1 MTVAVGSPSGVAFA
15 PVELPDPIHADAGT
29 HAGVAYGSTEERIL
43 SATLRLV
50 GRRGVKRLGMQEVSE
65 AAGVSRGTLYRY
77 FPSKERLLDAVA
89 TFDEH
94 SFAEGLAAALATCE
108 EPAQRMR
115 AFVAFAFDYIRM
127 HPARALFETEPG
139 FVLGYLLVHLP
150 KLEAA
155 LLAQLGEA
163 FDSVPAVATGALSR
177 EQLVDVVVRLFASSF
192 IIPEPDDRALVQ
204 SVNGILLPPAPPTTA
219 RTSMTPH
226 ADSIRF
232 DPKPTQEGPHGRND

>member
-1 MTVAVGSPSGVAFA
+1 MTVALDSRRGTVLRPAAPAGPGVDVDGLA
-15 PVELPDPIHADAGT
+15 T
-29 HAGVAYGSTEERIL
+29 HRTTEERIL
-43 SATLRLV
+43 SATLRLL

-77 FPSKERLLDAVA
+77 FPSKDRLLDAVA
-89 TFDEH
+89 IFDEH
-94 SFAEGLAAALATCE
+94 TFTEGLAAALAACQDPTE
-108 EPAQRMR
+108 RMQ
-115 AFVAFAFDYIRM
+115 AFVAFAFDYIRT

-155 LLAQLGEA
+155 LLDQLGDA
-163 FDSVPAVATGALSR
+163 FDSVPAVASGALSR

-204 SVNGILLPPAPPTTA
+204 SVNGILLPAA
-219 RTSMTPH
+219 
-226 ADSIRF
+226 AA
-232 DPKPTQEGPHGRND
+232 

>member
-1 MTVAVGSPSGVAFA
+1 MSSMTVALEVPQGMA
-15 PVELPDPIHADAGT
+15 P
-29 HAGVAYGSTEERIL
+29 YGNTEERIL
-43 SATLRLV
+43 SAALRLV

-77 FPSKERLLDAVA
+77 FPSKDHLLNAVA
-89 TFDEH
+89 IFDEH
-94 SFAEGLAAALATCE
+94 SFSEGLSATLAACD
-108 EPAQRMR
+108 EPAERMR

-127 HPARALFETEPG
+127 HPARSLFESEPG

-155 LLAQLGEA
+155 LLEQVGDA
-163 FDSVPAVATGALSR
+163 FDSVPAVATGALTR

-204 SVNGILLPPAPPTTA
+204 SVHGLLLPPREST
-219 RTSMTPH
+219 
-226 ADSIRF
+226 
-232 DPKPTQEGPHGRND
+232 

>member
-1 MTVAVGSPSGVAFA
+1 MSTVTVALDAPHRGVLPPASSDPLGLEADGLLAF
-15 PVELPDPIHADAGT
+15 GT
-29 HAGVAYGSTEERIL
+29 TEERIL
-43 SATLRLV
+43 RAALRLF

-77 FPSKERLLDAVA
+77 FPSKDHLLDAVA
-89 TFDEH
+89 IFDEH
-94 SFAEGLAAALATCE
+94 TFTEGLAAALAACE
-108 EPAQRMR
+108 DPTERMQ

-150 KLEAA
+150 KLETA
-155 LLAQLGEA
+155 LLDQLGDA

-192 IIPEPDDRALVQ
+192 IIPEADDRALVQ
-204 SVNGILLPPAPPTTA
+204 SVNGILLPSAPSHPAST
-219 RTSMTPH
+219 R
-226 ADSIRF
+226 I
-232 DPKPTQEGPHGRND
+232 DPKPTQEGTDGRND

>member
-1 MTVAVGSPSGVAFA
+1 VTIVVNPPA
-15 PVELPDPIHADAGT
+15 AGT
-29 HAGVAYGSTEERIL
+29 VGVDSTRGGPPAFGSTEERIL

-65 AAGVSRGTLYRY
+65 AAGISRGTLYRY
-77 FPSKERLLDAVA
+77 FPSKERLINAVA
-89 TFDEH
+89 VYDER
-94 SFAEGLAAALATCE
+94 SFNDGLATALAAGDD
-108 EPAQRMR
+108 PAARIGT
-115 AFVAFAFDYIRM
+115 FVDFAFDYIRT

-155 LLAQLGEA
+155 LLDQLGDA
-163 FDSVPAVATGALSR
+163 LDSVPAVASGSLSR

-204 SVNGILLPPAPPTTA
+204 SVNGILLPSPTA
-219 RTSMTPH
+219 
-226 ADSIRF
+226 
-232 DPKPTQEGPHGRND
+232 

>member
-1 MTVAVGSPSGVAFA
+1 MTVALSAPPNVPFPSGG
-15 PVELPDPIHADAGT
+15 ADL
-29 HAGVAYGSTEERIL
+29 GVDVDVDVPAHYGATEERIL
-43 SATLRLV
+43 SATLRLL
-50 GRRGVKRLGMQEVSE
+50 GRRGVKRMGMQEVSE

-77 FPSKERLLDAVA
+77 FPSKDRLLDAVA
-89 TFDEH
+89 VFDER
-94 SFAEGLAAALATCE
+94 SFNQGLAAALAARLDQTE
-108 EPAQRMR
+108 RMH

-155 LLAQLGEA
+155 LLNQLGDA
-163 FDSVPAVATGALSR
+163 FDSVPAVASGALSR

-204 SVNGILLPPAPPTTA
+204 SVNGILLPATA
-219 RTSMTPH
+219 
-226 ADSIRF
+226 A
-232 DPKPTQEGPHGRND
+232 